1 METVPAP
8 RAAEPDPA
16 RALQLLNRLLRVDRL
31 LVEQGMRQGDV
42 ILRRLLGRGLGR
54 IESDEQVGGALGQ
67 VLE

>member
-16 RALQLLNRLLRVDRL
+16 RALQPLNRLLRVNRL
-31 LVEQGMRQGDV
+31 LVEQGVRQGDV

-54 IESDEQVGGALGQ
+54 VERDEQVGGTLGQ